1 MQGIS
6 MNNLQMDPYWNQYWQ
21 NSLYYQQMQQAQGQG
36 QAQANPSFQGVQTT
50 TSPQSIPTM
59 QGSEE
64 KKKGKGGLIALSV
77 ATVGLGVATIIAAK
91 KGNNGNIID
100 GYKKMFNSAKEWIT
114 KSKTINGKSVKLDSG
129 KINRLKTNADVL
141 AIGGKIDAFDLKDAG
156 SSIRKYTCNIDDH
169 TITFKDGKI
178 RNILDKDG
186 KVIKNADSLSE
197 DIQKKILDL
206 FEKVSK
212 KDADSI
218 AKLTDVEFVHTQDG
232 IRRIFH
238 AGKGSDTPVFKYGT
252 SKWFPNTKVTS

>member
-21 NSLYYQQMQQAQGQG
+21 NSLYTQQLQQAQGQG

-77 ATVGLGVATIIAAK
+77 ATVGLGVATIIAAR
-91 KGNNGNIID
+91 KGNNNNIID

-114 KSKTINGKSVKLDSG
+114 KSKTLNGKKLKFDKE
-129 KINRLKTNADVL
+129 KINRLKTEADVL
-141 AIGGKIDAFDLKDAG
+141 AIGGKVGTFDIKNAN

-169 TITFKDGKI
+169 FVTLRDGKI
-178 RNILDKDG
+178 KKILDKDG
-186 KVIKNADSLSE
+186 KALKADDLT
-197 DIQKKILDL
+197 DGLKKHILE
-206 FEKVSK
+206 FVEKIDK

-218 AKLTDVEFVHTQDG
+218 AKLTDIEFIQTEDG
-232 IRRIFH
+232 IRKIFR
-238 AGKGSDTPVFKYGT
+238 AAKGTDTPAFHYGT
-252 SKWFPNTKVTS
+252 TNWFLEKATS